1 MRRWRALLAVLA
13 FAAVPAYSADNKEMG
28 SKTVLGPRNVYL
40 FDGANTLMAG
50 DGEEGVRL
58 TELGLKAA
66 HGQREVRAAHA
77 NLCAGYVMLRQYHT
91 ALEHCN
97 WVLERYDN
105 HWRSYNNRALV
116 YLFLDRLEESEA
128 DIRRGQEINPGSEN
142 LKEVRG
148 MYLDEVA
155 PVMEQILID
164 ERRAITEP
172 PVLNK
177 PVDEG
182 D

>member
-1 MRRWRALLAVLA
+1 MRRWHALLGALILA
-13 FAAVPAYSADNKEMG
+13 ALPAYSADDKETG
-28 SKTVLGPRNVYL
+28 SKTVLAHRNMFLY
-40 FDGANTLMAG
+40 DGANTLMAG

-66 HGQREVRAAHA
+66 HGQREIKAAHA
-77 NLCAGYVMLRQYHT
+77 NLCAGYLMLRQLHT

-105 HWRSYNNRALV
+105 HWRSYDNRALV
-116 YLFLDRLEESEA
+116 YLFLDRFEESEA
-128 DIRRGQEINPGSEN
+128 DIRRGQELNPGSEN

-164 ERRAITEP
+164 ERRTKTEP